1 MRVLLTLAG
10 AALAFAPPPPQR
22 PATHTRAIRPDDL
35 PKTIMPEAEAR
46 AKRMAE
52 VRKKMA
58 ELREYKSQG
67 RRYDGE
73 RLDESELARAAQS
86 KKVEEAGFSEAM
98 NEGEA
103 LFGGGGSILKELED
117 AAVKTTSGIGGSWA
131 PPTDTE
137 VHKPTGSG
145 SWGVFE
151 RPADISKAFGGGK
164 RIGVGAPEQ
173 NNVVNETKVQARC
186 PVS

>member
-1 MRVLLTLAG
+1 
-10 AALAFAPPPPQR
+10 
-22 PATHTRAIRPDDL
+22 
-35 PKTIMPEAEAR
+35 
-46 AKRMAE
+46 
-52 VRKKMA
+52 MA

-73 RLDESELARAAQS
+73 RLDEAELARAAQS

-131 PPTDTE
+131 PPTEQET
-137 VHKPTGSG
+137 HKPTGSG

-151 RPADISKAFGGGK
+151 RPADISKAFC
-164 RIGVGAPEQ
+164 GVNCRTSSVSAS
-173 NNVVNETKVQARC
+173 NARS
-186 PVS
+186 VASRSHARWSNA

>member
-10 AALAFAPPPPQR
+10 AALAFTPRPPQR

-73 RLDESELARAAQS
+73 RLDESELARAHNP
-86 KKVEEAGFSEAM
+86 KK
-98 NEGEA
+98 
-103 LFGGGGSILKELED
+103 
-117 AAVKTTSGIGGSWA
+117 
-131 PPTDTE
+131 
-137 VHKPTGSG
+137 
-145 SWGVFE
+145 
-151 RPADISKAFGGGK
+151 
-164 RIGVGAPEQ
+164 
-173 NNVVNETKVQARC
+173 
-186 PVS
+186 

>member
-1 MRVLLTLAG
+1 MRVIVALLAA
-10 AALAFAPPPPQR
+10 AALAFAPPPSPR
-22 PATHTRAIRPDDL
+22 AATQTRAIRPDDL

-73 RLDESELARAAQS
+73 RMDESELARAAAS

-103 LFGGGGSILKELED
+103 
-117 AAVKTTSGIGGSWA
+117 
-131 PPTDTE
+131 
-137 VHKPTGSG
+137 
-145 SWGVFE
+145 
-151 RPADISKAFGGGK
+151 
-164 RIGVGAPEQ
+164 
-173 NNVVNETKVQARC
+173 
-186 PVS
+186 PVSYTHLTLPTILLV

>member
-1 MRVLLTLAG
+1 M
-10 AALAFAPPPPQR
+10 
-22 PATHTRAIRPDDL
+22 
-35 PKTIMPEAEAR
+35 
-46 AKRMAE
+46 
-52 VRKKMA
+52 
-58 ELREYKSQG
+58 
-67 RRYDGE
+67 
-73 RLDESELARAAQS
+73 DESELARAAQS

-131 PPTDTE
+131 PPTEPET
-137 VHKPTGSG
+137 HKPTGSG

-173 NNVVNETKVQARC
+173 NNVVNETKARETAERLKDSEKRTR
-186 PVS
+186 PTNASSIDTKARSGTRRGGRSYW